1 MQEYFPKQESEKTTL
16 FLIEK
21 EQNEIKFPLKITFC
35 NVDDISLEA
44 TNCIFVDEDKLQ
56 YPLVIRKWQEGDF
69 FYPLGMNGKKK
80 LSKFFKDEKLSLL
93 DKSNTLLLCSDNQI
107 VWVIKKRQ
115 DERFKVTEETTKILK
130 INYTA

>member
-1 MQEYFPKQESEKTTL
+1 M

-21 EQNEIKFPLKITFC
+21 EQKEVKFPLNISFC

-44 TNCIFVDEDKLQ
+44 TNCIFVDEDKLRF
-56 YPLVIRKWQEGDF
+56 PLEIRKWQEGDF

-80 LSKFFKDEKLSLL
+80 LSKFFKDEKYSLL
-93 DKSNTLLLCSDNQI
+93 DKLSTWILCSENQI
-107 VWVIKKRQ
+107 VWVIGKRM
-115 DERFKVTEETTKILK
+115 DERFKVTEKSTKILK